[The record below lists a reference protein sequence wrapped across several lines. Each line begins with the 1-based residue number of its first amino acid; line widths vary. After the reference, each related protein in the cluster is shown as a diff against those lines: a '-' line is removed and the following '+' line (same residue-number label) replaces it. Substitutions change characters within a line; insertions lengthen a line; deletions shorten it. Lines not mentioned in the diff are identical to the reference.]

1 MIWLLMANHWL
12 LKSDVLGSIPSDCPL
27 FLLLLKLKCFP
38 GHKCLLCTENALATA
53 LCNRHMR
60 CCEVLPEMNLGGV
73 LTTVSVNWLITIA
86 NTDITKW

>member
-1 MIWLLMANHWL
+1 MTAHF
-12 LKSDVLGSIPSDCPL
+12 

-60 CCEVLPEMNLGGV
+60 CCEVLPEMNLGEV
-73 LTTVSVNWLITIA
+73 LATVSVNWLITIA
-86 NTDITKW
+86 NTDIKNGRFRATSIEYS